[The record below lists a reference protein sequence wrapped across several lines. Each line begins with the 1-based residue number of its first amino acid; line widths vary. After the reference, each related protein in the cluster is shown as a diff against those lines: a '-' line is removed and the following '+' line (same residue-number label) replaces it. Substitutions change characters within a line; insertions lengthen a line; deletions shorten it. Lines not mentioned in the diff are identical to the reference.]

1 MAQPAMSPD
10 QRTPSS
16 LPTHSR
22 PLGPPLMALNSH
34 IEVLSRRL
42 VDELAMI
49 ALTRSMERLDLN
61 DPPACCKQIQEEGSR
76 TPTTHIPDTPLVTT
90 AGVASPTVGLADITS
105 AGPASSTASTR
116 EPSLV
121 ITPEPATV
129 PGILCKLSP
138 DGRSVIPSSCRP
150 DGTVRPER
158 RIRPG
163 YIPPEDNVYSVRKMR
178 EIKNLTTHYES
189 QMDGQP
195 ERPKEGH
202 HTVRRREP
210 TKRNV
215 DGVHRFRHGGLA
227 KSW

>member
-1 MAQPAMSPD
+1 MAQPAASPG
-10 QRTPSS
+10 QRTLSS
-16 LPTHSR
+16 LFTYPR

-34 IEVLSRRL
+34 IEVLSQRL
-42 VDELAMI
+42 VNELSMI
-49 ALTRSMERLDLN
+49 ALTRD
-61 DPPACCKQIQEEGSR
+61 
-76 TPTTHIPDTPLVTT
+76 TPDTPDTPLVTT
-90 AGVASPTVGLADITS
+90 AGLASPAVAIPAIAC
-105 AGPASSTASTR
+105 AGPASSAISTR

-121 ITPEPATV
+121 ITPEPDTV

-189 QMDGQP
+189 QKDGQP
-195 ERPKEGH
+195 ERPKEEH
-202 HTVRRREP
+202 HTVLRREP
-210 TKRNV
+210 TKRNGDRTAAAV
-215 DGVHRFRHGGLA
+215 EFQGI
-227 KSW
+227 